1 MKPKCILIFIIV
13 LIVDFKLAFSQK
25 KFTISGYVTDSN
37 GEMLIGATIYSLDD
51 KVGTITNQYGF
62 FSMTL
67 NPGGKTLIVS
77 SLGYKSDTIKIL
89 LNDNVNL
96 NIKLET
102 EVKKIEEV
110 VIKANKSDE
119 NIRKPNIGI
128 ISIQPKTIK
137 TIPVVFGES
146 DLLKSIQLLPGVQS
160 GVEGIGGFYVRGG
173 NSDQNLII
181 LDEAVVY
188 NPNHLFGFFSVF
200 NTDVIKNVELYK
212 GGIPAEYGGRLSSV
226 LDIRTKEGNLEKIKG
241 EGGIGLISSR
251 LAIEGPVVKNKA
263 SFIVS
268 GRRTY
273 ADLMLP
279 FANDT
284 NARKGKFYFYDLNA
298 KINYIINE
306 KNRIFISGYFG
317 RDVNKFAQ
325 TFKMNYG
332 NATITFRWNHIF
344 NPKYFSNL
352 TLLYSNYNYVF
363 GVPQGVT
370 GFLWNSS
377 ITSYMLKND
386 HTIYL
391 SSKNTL
397 KFGLQSLY
405 YNLHPATIRSEIESV
420 ISEFKLPNNHALEH
434 AVYLSYLFKTDN
446 FNANI
451 GMRISLFQNIG
462 SATVY
467 KYDQN
472 YNVYD
477 TLKYPSGKIFNHYLN
492 VEPRVSLSFLINENN
507 SIKLGYNRIS
517 QNIHL
522 ASNSTAN
529 FPLDIWFLSSINVK
543 SQLADQISLGYFK
556 NLFNNKVESS
566 IEIYYKKINNLID
579 FKDHAQLTLNPYLEG
594 EIRTGN
600 GYSYGIELML
610 RKNTGNLNGWIS
622 YSYCRALRKINDVNN
637 NKMYP
642 APFDKPHNISIV
654 LSYKISEKVDLSTN
668 WVYSS
673 AIPVTVPIGGYY
685 YCNIWIPY
693 FSERNSVRIPGTDYH
708 RLDLSINIKH
718 KIFKLDGGT
727 IISVYNAYNRHNAFA
742 VYFRDKSL
750 KRETN
755 DNIEGVEVVKLYL
768 FPIIPSI
775 YTYIKF

>member
-1 MKPKCILIFIIV
+1 MKPKCILIIFLI
-13 LIVDFKLAFSQK
+13 LIVSFNLTFSQK
-25 KFTISGYVTDSN
+25 KNTISGYVSDSN
-37 GEMLIGATIYSLDD
+37 GEMIIGATIYSLDD
-51 KVGTITNQYGF
+51 KVGTISNQYGF

-67 NPGGKTLIVS
+67 NPGNKTLIVS
-77 SLGYKSDTIKIL
+77 SLGYKTDTIKIL
-89 LNDNVNL
+89 LNENVNL

-110 VIKANKSDE
+110 IITSKKSDD
-119 NIRKPNIGI
+119 NIQKPNLGI
-128 ISIQPKTIK
+128 VSIQPKTIK
-137 TIPVVFGES
+137 SIPVVFGES

-160 GVEGIGGFYVRGG
+160 GVEGMGSFYVRGG

-251 LAIEGPVVKNKA
+251 LAIEGPIIKNRA

-279 FANDT
+279 FASDT

-298 KINYIINE
+298 KINYIIND

-317 RDVNKFAQ
+317 RDVNRFAQ
-325 TFKMNYG
+325 TFKLNYG

-344 NPKYFSNL
+344 SPKYFSNL
-352 TLLYSNYNYVF
+352 TLLFSNYNYVF

-370 GFLWNSS
+370 GFLWNST

-397 KFGLQSLY
+397 KFGLQTLY

-420 ISEFKLPNNHALEH
+420 ISEFKISNNYALEH
-434 AVYLSYLFKTDN
+434 AIYLSHLFKTDN

-451 GMRISLFQNIG
+451 GLRFTFLQNIG

-477 TLKYPSGKIFNHYLN
+477 TLKYPAGKIFNHYIN
-492 VEPRVSLSFLINENN
+492 IEPRVSLSLIINEKN
-507 SIKLGYNRIS
+507 SIKFGYNRVS

-529 FPLDIWFLSSINVK
+529 FPLDIWFLSGINVK
-543 SQLADQISLGYFK
+543 PQLADQISLGYFK
-556 NLFNNKVESS
+556 NLFNDKIESS
-566 IEIYYKKINNLID
+566 IEVYYKKINNSID

-594 EIRTGN
+594 EIRTGY

-622 YSYCRALRKINDVNN
+622 YSYCRAFRKINDINN
-637 NKMYP
+637 NKAYP
-642 APFDKPHNISIV
+642 APFDKPHNFSIV
-654 LSYKISEKVDLSTN
+654 LSYKISEKIDLSTN

-685 YCNIWIPY
+685 YKNTWIPY
-693 FSERNSVRIPGTDYH
+693 FSDRNSVRIPGTEYH

-727 IISVYNAYNRHNAFA
+727 IVSVYNAYNRHNAYA

-750 KRETN
+750 KRDN
-755 DNIEGVEVVKLYL
+755 NNIEGVEIVKLYL

-775 YTYIKF
+775 YSYIKF